1 MNESTSKIYKVFC
14 GEISKQSECS
24 GDEINLLHRDVH
36 DITANV
42 TFGYEK
48 FVKTPEEIPK
58 RTIDLLQIASYIFC
72 ADRMAS
78 RGDRKSVTNV
88 GWSRSF
94 YFTIPVIDIDFW
106 NTDAVKKSLNNAL
119 AFMTGDRKYEF
130 NFVKASENAV
140 STENVQLCLFS
151 AIESELASAT
161 DADVMLFSGGL
172 DSLAGAIE
180 RLSENNTRKLCLV
193 SHKSNNTSISIQN
206 KLADEL
212 KKSFGDRIIKYG
224 FECRNK
230 GMKAREET
238 QRTRMFLFS
247 AIAFAI
253 CGRLQKNELF
263 IYENGVTSINIPIQ
277 VDTINARASRTTH
290 PKTIG
295 LLEQFYK
302 LLNSEFKI
310 ITPYRANT
318 KAEIVEKFRTYNAVK
333 FISNSVSCSST
344 RSKPQGTPH
353 CGTCSQCIDR
363 KFSMYSVSLDD
374 EDDRYETDFI
384 VNENDNELRNRL
396 LGLLIFANKIKNST
410 PFELWGHSPTDF
422 FDIVSYWGQHSN
434 PDDNMAEI
442 HALLNRFADSM
453 WSATKAMVAKNFS
466 PQNVMNSHSLL
477 RIITSQEY
485 LGSNITGGSQ
495 MERNEIFISYAHA
508 DKQYIDEL
516 KPFLTVLARDKKIEY
531 WYDGMIP
538 GGAKFEDVIRDHLS
552 KAKIALLLVSQNFIA
567 SDFIH
572 YQELPML
579 MEAAKRDGAVVLW
592 LPISHCVWNGT
603 IIANYQ
609 SAAGTNPHNPIAALT
624 LNERNA
630 VYTKLSEEIM
640 NAFRQDI

>member
-14 GEISKQSECS
+14 GESVKQRECS
-24 GDEINLLHRDVH
+24 GDEINLLHRDVR

-48 FVKTPEEIPK
+48 FVQTPDEIPE
-58 RTIDLLQIASYIFC
+58 RIIDLLQIASYVFC

-78 RGDRKSVTNV
+78 RGDRKSITNV

-94 YFTIPVIDIDFW
+94 HFTIPVSDIDFW
-106 NTDAVKKSLNNAL
+106 NTDAVKKALNDTL

-130 NFVKASENAV
+130 SFVKESKNAV
-140 STENVQLCLFS
+140 STENVQLSLFNTV
-151 AIESELASAT
+151 ESEIASAT

-180 RLSENNTRKLCLV
+180 RLSENPARKLCLV
-193 SHKSNNTSISIQN
+193 SHKSNTTSISIQN
-206 KLADEL
+206 KLTEEL

-230 GMKAREET
+230 GMKTREET

-253 CGRLQKNELF
+253 CGRLQKNELL

-295 LLEQFYK
+295 LLERFYK

-310 ITPYRANT
+310 VTPYRANT
-318 KAEIVEKFRTYNAVK
+318 KAEIIEKFRTYNALG
-333 FISNSVSCSST
+333 FIASSVSCSST

-353 CGTCSQCIDR
+353 CGVCSQCIDR
-363 KFSMYSVSLDD
+363 KFSVYSVGLDD

-384 VNENDNELRNRL
+384 IGENDNELRNRL
-396 LGLLIFANKIKNST
+396 LGLLMFANKIKGST

-434 PDDNMAEI
+434 PDDNMTEI
-442 HALLNRFADSM
+442 YALLNRFADSV

-466 PQNVMNSHSLL
+466 PQNAMNSHSLL

-485 LGSNITGGSQ
+485 LGSDITGGSTQ
-495 MERNEIFISYAHA
+495 MERDEIFISYAHV
-508 DKQYIDEL
+508 DNQYIDEL
-516 KPFLTVLARDKKIEY
+516 KPFLSVLARDKKIEY

-538 GGAKFEDVIRDHLS
+538 GGAKFEDKIQEHLS
-552 KAKIALLLVSQNFIA
+552 RAKIALLLVSQNFIA

-572 YQELPML
+572 NKELPTL
-579 MEAAKRDGAVVLW
+579 MAAAEKDGAVVLW

-603 IIANYQ
+603 IIADYQ
-609 SAAGTNPHNPIAALT
+609 SAAGTNPNNPLAALT

-640 NAFRQDI
+640 SAFR